1 MLADNEHMNT
11 LIGQIYESAQ
21 DNSLVTPVMRQICNI
36 IGATVGH
43 YVRLDESTGTV
54 TASAITDK
62 SYLEG
67 EAAYC
72 DYFAGIDPRLDWIG
86 TGAVGEWRTD
96 RQRFNADFIARN
108 VFYNEFLFEYELQHI
123 VCCVISQTGH
133 QKELMGLLFPKGK
146 AGCSEQKISTLRKL
160 SPHFARS
167 GVTRTQWD
175 RLKQQNAQA
184 QAALS
189 LLPFGIVWLDE
200 NFQIQ
205 TCNSV
210 AQLTLQ
216 QADGLVLRGYR
227 LHTDEPSLHTAL
239 ELALSTQK
247 QQWVSIPR
255 KRAGSP
261 LLLSIVPGG
270 PSMLIVV
277 IQDLMAQAQPDIT
290 LLQTAFG
297 LTAAEARLAQ
307 ALLNN
312 HTLQEYADKTGITR
326 NTVKTHLSSLF
337 AKTDTRRQSELIN
350 RLQTLRS
357 NAGKRA

>member
-21 DNSLVTPVMRQICNI
+21 DNSLVTPIMRQICNI

-43 YVRLDESTGTV
+43 YVRLDESSGTV
-54 TASAITDK
+54 TASAITDR

-123 VCCVISQTGH
+123 VCCVISQTGN

-146 AGCSEQKISTLRKL
+146 AGCSEKKINTLRNL

-167 GVTRTQWD
+167 GTTRTQWD
-175 RLKQQNAQA
+175 LLKQQNEQA

-200 NFQIQ
+200 NLQILH
-205 TCNSV
+205 CNTA

-216 QADGLVLRGYR
+216 QADGLILKGHR
-227 LHTDEPSLHTAL
+227 LHTGEPSLHIAL
-239 ELALSTQK
+239 ELALSSQK
-247 QQWVSIPR
+247 QQWLSILR
-255 KRAGSP
+255 KKTNTP

-270 PSMLIVV
+270 PSRLIVL
-277 IQDLMAQAQPDIT
+277 IQDFMAQTQPEIT
-290 LLQTAFG
+290 LLQTAFR

-307 ALLNN
+307 ALLSNY
-312 HTLQEYADKTGITR
+312 TLQEYADKAGITR
-326 NTVKTHLSSLF
+326 NTAKTHLSSLF

-357 NAGKRA
+357 NTSKLT